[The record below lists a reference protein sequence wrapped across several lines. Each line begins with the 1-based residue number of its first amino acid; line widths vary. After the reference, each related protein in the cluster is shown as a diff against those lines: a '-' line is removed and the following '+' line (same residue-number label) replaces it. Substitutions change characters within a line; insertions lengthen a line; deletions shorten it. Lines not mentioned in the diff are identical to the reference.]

1 LNMKIIG
8 ITDRFTQ
15 EAALYEGLFIGRI
28 SSQSKDLY
36 HVITDFGEIHAE
48 VSGRFRF
55 EAERSCDYPA
65 VGDFVML
72 DRTDDKNGNAIIH
85 KVLTRKSCFERKA
98 AGTGNDTQVVAANID
113 FVFLCMSLNQDF
125 NLRRLERYLSI
136 AWNSG
141 AAPVILLTKSDLCDN
156 LQQLLSKVSA
166 IAVGADVIVASSIS
180 EAGYQP
186 IIEFLKPGKTAAFMG
201 SSGVGK
207 STLINRLAGSELL
220 ATAEIRSDDGKGRHT
235 TTKREL
241 LVLPNGSIV
250 IDTPGM
256 RELGIE
262 NADFSKAFSDIDE
275 LAKQCRFH
283 NCSHSREPGCEVK
296 KAIQQGLLSIER
308 LDNYRKLKRE
318 TDYEGLNSRRIE
330 EEKINAMFGSKAEM
344 KQMKKYLN
352 TKKKR

>member
-1 LNMKIIG
+1 MNMKITG

-15 EAALYEGLFIGRI
+15 EATLYEGLFIGRI

-166 IAVGADVIVASSIS
+166 IAVGADVIVTSSIS

-186 IIEFLKPGKTAAFMG
+186 IIEFLKPGKTAAFIG